1 MLTKNA
7 NNDTDTMLIT
17 AFLLIME
24 YGSTC
29 ICASGKKFGKFN
41 NFLTFRAPFDTIF
54 RVIVFK

>member
-7 NNDTDTMLIT
+7 NNDTDTMLTIG
-17 AFLLIME
+17 FLLIME

-41 NFLTFRAPFDTIF
+41 NFLGFRALFDTIF
-54 RVIVFK
+54 RVMVFK